1 MTTRLD
7 LRTAVRIRL
16 EDTGLT
22 PLWPDIVLND
32 ALWTGMIRLSSR
44 LPTEATIPVP
54 IAAGETEV
62 ALAEPIERFRLLRV
76 LDENGDSVPEAIQ
89 AGTDSRLT
97 WRLWADALLLSQP
110 LAADATW
117 SIEYRAIR
125 TMPADDA
132 TDVAIATEHE
142 PILIA
147 FVLEIVLRLR
157 AVEEMKRLGNSR
169 VASALANDAM
179 AEAERLIRARRRSS
193 RSRFLVVR

>member
-22 PLWPDIVLND
+22 PLWPDSVLND

-44 LPTEATIPVP
+44 LPSEATVPVP

-76 LDENGDSVPEAIQ
+76 LDENGDPVPEAIE
-89 AGTDSRLT
+89 AGSDARLT

-117 SIEYRAIR
+117 AIEYRAIR
-125 TMPADDA
+125 TMPADDV
-132 TDVAIATEHE
+132 TDVAIASEDE
-142 PILIA
+142 PILVA

-169 VASALANDAM
+169 LASALANDAM
-179 AEAERLIRARRRSS
+179 SEAERLIRAHRRSP